1 MRFYPWQGLR
11 AKLRIGSHLGRDK
24 LVSEQYRPR
33 SPLDWSNLAELSL
46 VKNCFESS
54 YISESRILF
63 SPLLCSGEESW
74 RNNLILLLFPLKKK
88 FRITWIFLGSIWC
101 RCDEVLSWCLL
112 FDLIF
117 FRGVELQGILEHIVI
132 IQISFYLRTKHV
144 RNCFNTSSGEITLM
158 SPVLVQIVREYCH
171 TLYRCDHEG
180 LL

>member
-1 MRFYPWQGLR
+1 MRFYPWRGLR

-33 SPLDWSNLAELSL
+33 SPLDWSNLAESSL

-74 RNNLILLLFPLKKK
+74 RNNLLYSSSHSIF
-88 FRITWIFLGSIWC
+88 FSITRIFLESIWC
-101 RCDEVLSWCLL
+101 RCDGVLSWCLL
-112 FDLIF
+112 SDLIF

-132 IQISFYLRTKHV
+132 IQISYYLRTKV
-144 RNCFNTSSGEITLM
+144 FGISSI
-158 SPVLVQIVREYCH
+158 LVVREDLASQYWC
-171 TLYRCDHEG
+171 R
-180 LL
+180 